1 MRLVVTIDV
10 EEEGLF
16 RGRYD
21 SANLAVENVPELARL
36 DPIFQEW
43 GIRPTL
49 LVTYPVARHQAC
61 SDLLLKLKEKWHGEI
76 GAHLH
81 HWNTPPIQPLPYAD
95 PVPSEMIPRELLA
108 EKLAKL
114 LETINRMGIRPTSF
128 RMGRFNVGQKIFSLL
143 APAGIEVDSSVA
155 PMRSYYG
162 GPDHIGVSTD
172 PYFADSDDPRMP
184 GNSAIL
190 EVPITVVPLTRRLG
204 WMLHQLRE
212 KALVPSTWISWFAI
226 NLGSLPVQPA
236 WTGLRRLKAATML
249 HRRRD
254 GQVLTIFFHS
264 SELMPG
270 GYPHHPTAQHVDRFL
285 NRLRGFLTWL
295 YKTVKVES
303 LTLSELGRLYSLRRQ
318 ENGEPVRRLDS

>member
-1 MRLVVTIDV
+1 
-10 EEEGLF
+10 
-16 RGRYD
+16 
-21 SANLAVENVPELARL
+21 
-36 DPIFQEW
+36 
-43 GIRPTL
+43 
-49 LVTYPVARHQAC
+49 
-61 SDLLLKLKEKWHGEI
+61 
-76 GAHLH
+76 
-81 HWNTPPIQPLPYAD
+81 
-95 PVPSEMIPRELLA
+95 
-108 EKLAKL
+108 
-114 LETINRMGIRPTSF
+114 
-128 RMGRFNVGQKIFSLL
+128 
-143 APAGIEVDSSVA
+143 
-155 PMRSYYG
+155 
-162 GPDHIGVSTD
+162 
-172 PYFADSDDPRMP
+172 MP